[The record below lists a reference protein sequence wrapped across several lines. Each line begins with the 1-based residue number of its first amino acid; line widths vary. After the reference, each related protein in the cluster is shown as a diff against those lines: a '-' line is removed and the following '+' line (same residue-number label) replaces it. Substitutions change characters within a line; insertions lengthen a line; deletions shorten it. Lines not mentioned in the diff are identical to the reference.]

1 MTPPSAERTVNTDQT
16 NLDTVTAAANA
27 DGSGN
32 VLTDVRDAVN
42 HLLGID

>member
-1 MTPPSAERTVNTDQT
+1 LYPDN
-16 NLDTVTAAANA
+16 AANK
-27 DGSGN
+27 DITDDSGN